1 MKSMRLNVSQN
12 KKSLINFVID
22 RTNDMFFSIESYLC
36 YAWNLFSLRYEK
48 HISLC
53 VCHIK
58 HLLCDFV
65 NHTIQIPRNYI
76 LFLLNRSNDTK
87 SLLGFTSIVRIP
99 FHYFIIGN
107 IWFDHICKGNSLMNS
122 IEGYLYLIPTVGLP
136 YIRIL

>member
-12 KKSLINFVID
+12 KNSLINFVID

-48 HISLC
+48 HIKTHFLC
-53 VCHIK
+53 H
-58 HLLCDFV
+58 FV

-76 LFLLNRSNDTK
+76 LFLLNRSNETK
-87 SLLGFTSIVRIP
+87 SLLGFTSIVTIP
-99 FHYFIIGN
+99 FHYFITGN

-122 IEGYLYLIPTVGLP
+122 IEGYLYLIPTVIR